1 MKIKIVILVSVFL
14 SIILFLLFNI
24 NHSYKENVLYSQNDI
39 KNYNEKQS
47 ESSNLI
53 NRDEAIK
60 VAKYYIEDILGND
73 LKSSDNKMYVNLY
86 RNDSG
91 AESYFWNISWSTPTL
106 SCGVEINTINR
117 EINEIY
123 VNKEISTDI
132 NNNPNISV
140 NLTKDEILE
149 IVKDFVKALGIDL
162 NSYNLSVSDMNN
174 YNYNYKVCTFTNKKD
189 INDKFVI
196 EIYSKGKFITRYRRN
211 PPKEIY

>member
-1 MKIKIVILVSVFL
+1 MKIKIVILVSVFV

-24 NHSYKENVLYSQNDI
+24 NHSYKENILYSQNNI

-73 LKSSDNKMYVNLY
+73 LKRSDNKMYVNLY

-117 EINEIY
+117 AINEIY

-162 NSYNLSVSDMNN
+162 DSYNLSVSDINN

>member
-1 MKIKIVILVSVFL
+1 MKIKIVILVSVL
-14 SIILFLLFNI
+14 VSIILFLLFNI
-24 NHSYKENVLYSQNDI
+24 NHSYKENILYSQNNI

-117 EINEIY
+117 AINEIY

-162 NSYNLSVSDMNN
+162 DSYNLSVSDINN

>member
-1 MKIKIVILVSVFL
+1 MKIKIVILVSVFV

-24 NHSYKENVLYSQNDI
+24 NHSYKENILYSQNNI
-39 KNYNEKQS
+39 KNYNEEQS

-117 EINEIY
+117 AINEIY

-162 NSYNLSVSDMNN
+162 DSYNLSVSDINN

>member
-1 MKIKIVILVSVFL
+1 MKIKIVILVSVFV

-24 NHSYKENVLYSQNDI
+24 NHSYKENILYSQNNI

-91 AESYFWNISWSTPTL
+91 AESYFWNISRSTPTL

-117 EINEIY
+117 AINEIY

-162 NSYNLSVSDMNN
+162 DSYNLSVYDINN

>member
-1 MKIKIVILVSVFL
+1 MKIKIVILVSVFV

-24 NHSYKENVLYSQNDI
+24 NHSYKENILYSQNNI

-91 AESYFWNISWSTPTL
+91 AESYFWNISWSTPT
-106 SCGVEINTINR
+106 SISYWFRSYSNR
-117 EINEIY
+117 SGGRI
-123 VNKEISTDI
+123 
-132 NNNPNISV
+132 
-140 NLTKDEILE
+140 
-149 IVKDFVKALGIDL
+149 
-162 NSYNLSVSDMNN
+162 
-174 YNYNYKVCTFTNKKD
+174 
-189 INDKFVI
+189 
-196 EIYSKGKFITRYRRN
+196 
-211 PPKEIY
+211 

>member
-1 MKIKIVILVSVFL
+1 MKIKIVILVSVFV

-24 NHSYKENVLYSQNDI
+24 NHSYKENILYSQNNI

-117 EINEIY
+117 AINEIY

-162 NSYNLSVSDMNN
+162 DSYNLSVSDINN